1 MLLMRFQLIKSPSPV
16 VPSQG
21 LLLSERAVP
30 EHTEFS
36 LAENCLETLA
46 EGLIVTE
53 EECLN

>member
-1 MLLMRFQLIKSPSPV
+1 MLLMIFQLIKSPSPV